1 MAKIRLTKVF
11 SYAMAHALDNY
22 DGLCK
27 NIHGHNYHLEV
38 TVSGI
43 PVVDTLSP
51 KKGMLIDFSDLK
63 TIINREIV
71 DVLDHALMLNDA
83 TNPDLISLLKKT
95 YERVIMVPFQ
105 PTTENMLCYLADTI
119 QKVLPEG
126 VLLYSLKLKE
136 TDNSYAEWYAIDNE

>member
-83 TNPDLISLLKKT
+83 TNPELISLLKKT

-136 TDNSYAEWYAIDNE
+136 TENSYAEWYAIDNE

>member
-43 PVVDTLSP
+43 PVVDIASP

-63 TIINREIV
+63 KIINRDIIE
-71 DVLDHALMLNDA
+71 VLDHALMLNQD
-83 TNPDLISLLKKT
+83 TNPELMALLKKS

-119 QKVLPEG
+119 KKILPEG
-126 VLLYSLKLKE
+126 VHLYSLKLKE
-136 TDNSYAEWYAIDNE
+136 TENSYAEWYAVDNE

>member
-11 SYAMAHALDNY
+11 TYAMAHALDNY
-22 DGLCK
+22 EGLCK

-43 PVVDTLSP
+43 PVVDLNSP

-63 TIINREIV
+63 RLINSEII

-83 TNPDLISLLKKT
+83 TNPDLISLLKKS

-119 QKVLPEG
+119 KKLLPTG

-136 TDNSYAEWYAIDNE
+136 TENSFAEWYAVDND

>member
-136 TDNSYAEWYAIDNE
+136 TENSYAEWYAIDNE

>member
-11 SYAMAHALDNY
+11 TYAMAHALDNY

-43 PVVDTLSP
+43 PVIDIASP

-63 TIINREIV
+63 TIINQNIV
-71 DVLDHALMLNDA
+71 DVWDHALMLNEA
-83 TNPDLISLLKKT
+83 TNPELISLLKRS
-95 YERVIMVPFQ
+95 YERIILVPFQ
-105 PTTENMLCYLADTI
+105 PTTENMLCHLAETI
-119 QKVLPEG
+119 KQLLPQG
-126 VLLYSLKLKE
+126 VCLYSIKLKE
-136 TDNSYAEWYAIDNE
+136 TENSYAEWYAVDNE

>member
-105 PTTENMLCYLADTI
+105 PTTENMLCYLADTV

-136 TDNSYAEWYAIDNE
+136 TENSYAEWYAIDNE

>member
-83 TNPDLISLLKKT
+83 ANPELISLLKKT

-136 TDNSYAEWYAIDNE
+136 TENSYAEWYAIDNE

>member
-43 PVVDTLSP
+43 PVIDMSSP

-63 TIINREIV
+63 RIINHDIIE
-71 DVLDHALMLNDA
+71 VLDHALMLNQD
-83 TNPDLISLLKKT
+83 TNPELMALLKKS

-105 PTTENMLCYLADTI
+105 PTTENMLCYLAETI
-119 QKVLPEG
+119 KKILPSG
-126 VLLYSLKLKE
+126 VHLYSLKLKE
-136 TDNSYAEWYAIDNE
+136 TENSYAEWFAVDNE

>member
-83 TNPDLISLLKKT
+83 TNPELIALLKKT

-119 QKVLPEG
+119 QKFFLKG
-126 VLLYSLKLKE
+126 LLFFS
-136 TDNSYAEWYAIDNE
+136 